1 MASACFEMAPWYAT
15 PHHDSNAQY
24 KSRKRS
30 LVGDGIHIEKRP
42 RVKSSWG
49 STSSSSPS
57 VVTSGSQSRAWSS
70 AGTFSHAS
78 FSPMAAPN
86 SHTVP
91 IESHRQ
97 PSLIVAC
104 QSASHPEQAA
114 SASLMRRHM
123 AMPSN
128 MLAAAP
134 ARRHRPILQDMKY
147 SGLLQHQ
154 AVSGSSS
161 EQPSWLSGSAYL
173 SSSDLLHAES
183 RQAVASDGLSAIRS
197 SAAELRTSSGNSS
210 ASSTVQD
217 LFQVSIRPQKPET
230 PAIS

>member
-15 PHHDSNAQY
+15 QHHDSNAQY

-70 AGTFSHAS
+70 AGTSSHAS

-91 IESHRQ
+91 IASYRQ
-97 PSLIVAC
+97 PSLIAAC

-114 SASLMRRHM
+114 LVSLMHWHT
-123 AMPSN
+123 AKPSN

-134 ARRHRPILQDMKY
+134 ARRHRPIQQDMRF

-154 AVSGSSS
+154 AVLECST
-161 EQPSWLSGSAYL
+161 EQPSRQSGTAYL
-173 SSSDLLHAES
+173 SSSSLLQEES
-183 RQAVASDGLSAIRS
+183 RQVFASDGLSDVRS
-197 SAAELRTSSGNSS
+197 SAAELRTSSGSSS

-217 LFQVSIRPQKPET
+217 LLQVSIRPHP
-230 PAIS
+230 PR